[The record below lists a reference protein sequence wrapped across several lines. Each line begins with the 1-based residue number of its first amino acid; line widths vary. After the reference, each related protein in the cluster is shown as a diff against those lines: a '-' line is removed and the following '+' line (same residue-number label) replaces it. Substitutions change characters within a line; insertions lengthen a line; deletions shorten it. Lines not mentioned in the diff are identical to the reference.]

1 VFSPGQTVL
10 VWVVVENSGATFQGV
25 IWLQVRDSN
34 GTPIWIQFQIS
45 QLGTGQTLRI
55 AFGFQLTSSVAAGL
69 YNANA
74 LVSDK
79 LISQGGSF
87 FASASTQFAV
97 AS

>member
-1 VFSPGQTVL
+1 MQ
-10 VWVVVENSGATFQGV
+10 
-25 IWLQVRDSN
+25 IRDAQ

-45 QLGTGQTLRI
+45 QLETGQTLKI
-55 AFGFQLTSSVAAGL
+55 AFGFQLTAGVPSGL
-69 YNANA
+69 YAASA

-87 FASASTQFAV
+87 FASANIQFAI